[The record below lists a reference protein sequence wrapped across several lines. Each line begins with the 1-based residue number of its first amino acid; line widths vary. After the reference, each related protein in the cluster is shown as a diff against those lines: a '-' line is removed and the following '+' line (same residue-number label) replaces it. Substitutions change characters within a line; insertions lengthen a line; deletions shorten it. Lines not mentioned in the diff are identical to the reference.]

1 MAVTLLFLPPITV
14 VVILFLCFFFLFSYS
29 DGGNAAAAASSSSD
43 GVASCSCSSK
53 TVWWSELVGDRVFRV
68 GIVGVLHT
76 HLPCSPVII
85 QVRLVQDW
93 EG

>member
-1 MAVTLLFLPPITV
+1 MAMTLLFLPPITV
-14 VVILFLCFFFLFSYS
+14 VVILFLCFFFMFSSS

-68 GIVGVLHT
+68 GIVGGTAHS
-76 HLPCSPVII
+76 PCSPVKI
-85 QVRLVQDW
+85 QVRLVEDW